1 MTTVKPEKILI
12 AMSGGVDSSVAALL
26 LSEAGCECVGAT
38 MRLFHNE
45 DAGVSREKS
54 CCSLEDVEDARSVAY
69 QLGMPFYVFNFTD
82 GFGEQVMDRFVDA
95 YERGATPNPCIDCN
109 RYMKFAKLVER
120 AELLGCDAV
129 ATGHYARIEQ
139 ENGRWLLKKA
149 VDDSKDQSY
158 VLYFL
163 NQHQLAHLRFPL
175 GTLHKTEAREIA
187 EKHGLVNAR
196 KRDSQDICFV
206 PDGVPCALGA
216 SAEPDCR
223 TIAVDGVPIPPPPE
237 HVYLMLYKPR
247 GYITTL
253 SDERGRRTAASLV
266 DCGTRVYPVGRLDYD
281 SEGLL
286 LFTNDGALADRLM
299 HPRREISKVYE
310 VTARGPLDGA
320 AERLRRP
327 LVLDGY
333 RIRPPEV
340 EQTAPGRFL
349 ITIHEGRNRQI
360 RRMCAAAGL
369 EVLRLRRIAE
379 GPLQLGTL
387 APGAWRPLTEAEL
400 AALRQETEGGDP
412 V

>member
-1 MTTVKPEKILI
+1 MTSPSSRTARIVTTVKPEKILI

-206 PDGVPCALGA
+206 PDGDYASFIEQYTGQSSEPGDFVNKEGKVLGKHKGQIHYTIGQRRGLGI
-216 SAEPDCR
+216 SAPESLYVCGKSLDSNEVILGGKQDLMSNYCYINDINLIPWDHLDAPIKCKVKTRYRQPEQPATVEQIGEDLIKITFDEPQRAVTPGQAAVLYDDDMVLGGG
-223 TIAVDGVPIPPPPE
+223 TILP
-237 HVYLMLYKPR
+237 
-247 GYITTL
+247 
-253 SDERGRRTAASLV
+253 
-266 DCGTRVYPVGRLDYD
+266 
-281 SEGLL
+281 EGLASTMTTSQG
-286 LFTNDGALADRLM
+286 TN
-299 HPRREISKVYE
+299 
-310 VTARGPLDGA
+310 
-320 AERLRRP
+320 
-327 LVLDGY
+327 
-333 RIRPPEV
+333 
-340 EQTAPGRFL
+340 
-349 ITIHEGRNRQI
+349 N
-360 RRMCAAAGL
+360 
-369 EVLRLRRIAE
+369 
-379 GPLQLGTL
+379 
-387 APGAWRPLTEAEL
+387 
-400 AALRQETEGGDP
+400 
-412 V
+412 

>member
-1 MTTVKPEKILI
+1 MTSPSSRTARIVTTVKPEKILI

-175 GTLHKTEAREIA
+175 GMLHKTEAREIA

-206 PDGVPCALGA
+206 PDGDYASFIEQYTGQSSEPGDFVNKEGKVLGKHKGQIHYTIGQRRGLGI
-216 SAEPDCR
+216 SAPESLYVCGKSLDSNEVILGGKQDLMSNYCYINDINLIPWDHLDAPIKCKVKTRYRQPEQPATVEQIGEDLIKITFDEPQRAVTPGQAAVLYDDDMVLGGG
-223 TIAVDGVPIPPPPE
+223 TILP
-237 HVYLMLYKPR
+237 
-247 GYITTL
+247 
-253 SDERGRRTAASLV
+253 
-266 DCGTRVYPVGRLDYD
+266 
-281 SEGLL
+281 EGLASTMTTSQG
-286 LFTNDGALADRLM
+286 TN
-299 HPRREISKVYE
+299 
-310 VTARGPLDGA
+310 
-320 AERLRRP
+320 
-327 LVLDGY
+327 
-333 RIRPPEV
+333 
-340 EQTAPGRFL
+340 
-349 ITIHEGRNRQI
+349 N
-360 RRMCAAAGL
+360 
-369 EVLRLRRIAE
+369 
-379 GPLQLGTL
+379 
-387 APGAWRPLTEAEL
+387 
-400 AALRQETEGGDP
+400 
-412 V
+412 